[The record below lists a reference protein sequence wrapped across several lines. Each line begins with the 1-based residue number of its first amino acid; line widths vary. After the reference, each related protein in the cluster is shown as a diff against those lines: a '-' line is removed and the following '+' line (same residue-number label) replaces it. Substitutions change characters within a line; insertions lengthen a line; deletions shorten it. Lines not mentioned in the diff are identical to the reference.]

1 MFNLASPGARPFFR
15 AMLFWLKKFV
25 SFWLMPLPFCLAL
38 LVAGLWLTR
47 SARRARPVR
56 QAQGREP
63 AERLG
68 RALLL
73 AGTALLLIF
82 SSSFVSWWLV
92 RPLEAAY
99 PAVPEIRAGQP
110 LPASLAGCRYVVV
123 LGGGNGN
130 SPGLPATSLLSTSAI
145 SRITEGV
152 RLLRALPDAKLL
164 VSGPADRR
172 HDSHAV
178 VLARAAESL
187 GIENERIILIDLAR
201 DTEDEA
207 QAVRKIAGEAQ
218 VALVTSAWHMPRAMA
233 LFRHTGLHPVAAPC
247 DYRSHSDDELSWV
260 HFLWDSGSLERST
273 CAIRERIGYLWIWL
287 RGKT

>member
-1 MFNLASPGARPFFR
+1 MDILGKRMFNLASPAGRPFFR

-47 SARRARPVR
+47 SAKRA
-56 QAQGREP
+56 
-63 AERLG
+63 RLG
-68 RALLL
+68 RGMLFAGVALLL
-73 AGTALLLIF
+73 LF

-99 PAVPEIRAGQP
+99 PAVPELRSGQP
-110 LPASLAGCRYVVV
+110 LPASLAGCRFVVV

-130 SPGLPATSLLSTSAI
+130 SPGVPATSLLSSSAI
-145 SRITEGV
+145 ARITEGV

-164 VSGPADRR
+164 VSGPAGRR

-187 GIENERIILIDLAR
+187 GIDQGRIVLIDQAR

-207 QAVRKIAGEAQ
+207 HAVRKIAGEAG
-218 VALVTSAWHMPRAMA
+218 VVLVTSAWHMPRAMA
-233 LFRHTGLHPVAAPC
+233 LFRHAGLNPVAAPC

-260 HFLWDSGSLERST
+260 HFLWDSGALERST

-287 RGKT
+287 RGRG